1 PGKNG
6 LKLVGQTSP
15 FRLPY
20 DEDPEPGISV
30 APGTPDNRA
39 DDAAVL
45 KAATSAASSGA
56 NGMIW
61 VRGARDV
68 RIENLYI
75 EVDASGPFDLGCF
88 CYRQRSK
95 EGVIATGDV
104 NGLSI
109 VNNYFKVV
117 AGSGVI
123 VIGVSVAGT

>member
-1 PGKNG
+1 
-6 LKLVGQTSP
+6 
-15 FRLPY
+15 
-20 DEDPEPGISV
+20 
-30 APGTPDNRA
+30 
-39 DDAAVL
+39 
-45 KAATSAASSGA
+45 A

-123 VIGVSVAGT
+123 VIGVSVAGTTDSSAPSDEPRGAGNFVHIEGNVIEPSSSAVPKRAIALQNAVGIIRG